1 MSATIPPERHNP
13 KAWANYGCKDT
24 IIFGEMQENGE
35 KNAIFSLED
44 GASAYSLEFRGGRYP
59 NIFGTINKER
69 RGLLGLAKGGD
80 DKGIQ
85 RTTGMRVGVGVTLDL
100 LTIRIVAC
108 LPFGTL
114 LGIVQNSGGLA
125 DTVAKALATC

>member
-1 MSATIPPERHNP
+1 M
-13 KAWANYGCKDT
+13 
-24 IIFGEMQENGE
+24 IFG
-35 KNAIFSLED
+35 A
-44 GASAYSLEFRGGRYP
+44 
-59 NIFGTINKER
+59 INKER

-85 RTTGMRVGVGVTLDL
+85 RTTGMRVRVGVTLDL

-125 DTVAKALATC
+125 DTVAKALVTR

>member
-1 MSATIPPERHNP
+1 M
-13 KAWANYGCKDT
+13 GDT
-24 IIFGEMQENGE
+24 RILFG
-35 KNAIFSLED
+35 A
-44 GASAYSLEFRGGRYP
+44 
-59 NIFGTINKER
+59 INKER

-80 DKGIQ
+80 DEGIQ

-108 LPFGTL
+108 LPFCTL
-114 LGIVQNSGGLA
+114 LGIMQNSGGLA